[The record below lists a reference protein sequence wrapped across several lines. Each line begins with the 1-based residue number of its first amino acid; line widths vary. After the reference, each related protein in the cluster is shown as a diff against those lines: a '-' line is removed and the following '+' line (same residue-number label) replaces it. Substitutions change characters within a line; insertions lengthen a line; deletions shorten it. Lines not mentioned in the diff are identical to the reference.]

1 MTVILPAMEERVV
14 DQQKIPM
21 RIPVRPLTV
30 CSFQQ
35 QVVYKRFQGVKCS
48 CTLSFPFCISFAYN
62 FNHYTVNCKYMHS
75 NN

>member
-48 CTLSFPFCISFAYN
+48 CTLSFPSCISFAYN
-62 FNHYTVNCKYMHS
+62 FNHYTQ
-75 NN
+75 

>member
-35 QVVYKRFQGVKCS
+35 QVVYKRFHGVKYSVAVLCRF
-48 CTLSFPFCISFAYN
+48 LF
-62 FNHYTVNCKYMHS
+62 V
-75 NN
+75 

>member
-21 RIPVRPLTV
+21 RIPVRPMTV

-35 QVVYKRFQGVKCS
+35 QVVYKRFKCS

-62 FNHYTVNCKYMHS
+62 FNRCTVNCVYMH
-75 NN
+75 NNK

>member
-35 QVVYKRFQGVKCS
+35 QVVYKRFHGGQV
-48 CTLSFPFCISFAYN
+48 
-62 FNHYTVNCKYMHS
+62 
-75 NN
+75 